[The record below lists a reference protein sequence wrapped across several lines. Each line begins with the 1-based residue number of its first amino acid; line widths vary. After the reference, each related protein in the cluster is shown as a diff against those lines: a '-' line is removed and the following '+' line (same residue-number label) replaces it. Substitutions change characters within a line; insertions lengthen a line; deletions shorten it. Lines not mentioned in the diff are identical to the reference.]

1 MLAKDEAIC
10 IRALD
15 YSETSQIVTFF
26 TKATGKITAIAKG
39 SKRPKSAFDGPI
51 ELFSY
56 GKIVF
61 SDSSREKLATL
72 TEFEQQPGFS
82 NLRNNLFALNCC
94 LFGAELLNSLTK
106 DYDPHPQLFDS
117 FLQFLQTVNER
128 QASSDERRYTLSLLI
143 LFQLVLLKEVGLMPV
158 LNACVNCKTSFEQ
171 RLSAVAPALHSTQC
185 GEGLAKAEA
194 SSIEHRVYFSSA
206 ANGLICRDCEATY
219 QDKILLSKSAAAC
232 LTNLKLLAALEEKT
246 LQELEKLLIYH
257 FTNILNRP
265 PKMAKHILKT

>member
-117 FLQFLQTVNER
+117 FLQYLQTVNER

-143 LFQLVLLKEVGLMPV
+143 LFQLILLKEIGLMPV
-158 LNACVNCKTSFEQ
+158 LNSCINCKTRYEQ
-171 RLSAVAPALHSTQC
+171 RATRD
-185 GEGLAKAEA
+185 EF
-194 SSIEHRVYFSSA
+194 YFSST
-206 ANGLICRDCEATY
+206 ANGLICRDCEASF
-219 QDKILLSKSAAAC
+219 QDKIVLSKKAAAC

-246 LQELEKLLIYH
+246 LQEVEKVLIYH

-265 PKMAKHILKT
+265 PKMAKHILKADPKTTGQE